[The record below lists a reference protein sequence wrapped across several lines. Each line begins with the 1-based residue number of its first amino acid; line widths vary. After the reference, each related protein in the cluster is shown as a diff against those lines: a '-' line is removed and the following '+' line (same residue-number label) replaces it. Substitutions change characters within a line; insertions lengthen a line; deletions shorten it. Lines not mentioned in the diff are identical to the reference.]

1 MHDAADVDLTCAYLR
16 ERRDKVRG
24 IASLILWVMLF
35 SILVSLVVFVRAG
48 ELSTGELNVLTH
60 NLRSIERNLGYLPEY
75 LQDVRDADKAPLDVA
90 KHPSQVDEKPSAEE
104 ITEALDAHKKKINYA
119 LGEVETAVEKL
130 KTQLPY
136 AVEEIETE
144 DMLAIVVQ
152 TSVTRAGVV
161 LMTVFL
167 VQMLS
172 TIYRFNHSCP
182 N

>member
-1 MHDAADVDLTCAYLR
+1 M
-16 ERRDKVRG
+16 
-24 IASLILWVMLF
+24 
-35 SILVSLVVFVRAG
+35 
-48 ELSTGELNVLTH
+48 
-60 NLRSIERNLGYLPEY
+60 PEY